1 MGEVVSYL
9 EVVVVPYLVEASS
22 LVVAFSF
29 LVDVPYLVV
38 ASCLEEVVI
47 SLDALILVVEVSYQ
61 VEHPYMEEAS
71 YPYLDHLHL
80 FLDPRDLVEVITILK
95 VRFTLLCPLVMLY
108 LVHRQWPHLL
118 LYVWLVKMVVPQYS

>member
-1 MGEVVSYL
+1 MGEVVSYQ
-9 EVVVVPYLVEASS
+9 EVVVIPYLVEASS

-38 ASCLEEVVI
+38 ASCLEEVVV
-47 SLDALILVVEVSYQ
+47 SFDALILEVEASYL
-61 VEHPYMEEAS
+61 VEHPYREEAS

-80 FLDPRDLVEVITILK
+80 FLDQLDLVEVITILK
-95 VRFTLLCPLVMLY
+95 VRSILLSPWVMLC
-108 LVHRQWPHLL
+108 LVHRLWLRLL